1 VVTLPST
8 FRVYD
13 VQGNRI
19 TGFRDVHASA
29 GVSAQA
35 TAPSTYAFPTFSH
48 PNGTL
53 RLVQILSGPYAGNQ
67 VSPDDPG
74 VRYTPS
80 G

>member
-1 VVTLPST
+1 MTLPPT

-13 VQGNRI
+13 VQGDTV
-19 TGFRDVHASA
+19 TGFHDVHAST

-35 TAPSTYAFPTFSH
+35 TAPSAYAFPTFSH
-48 PNGTL
+48 PYGTV
-53 RLVQILSGPYAGNQ
+53 RLVRILSGPYAESQ

-74 VRYTPS
+74 VRYTPD